1 MSDFIDEVKQ
11 ASAQISRMKHID
23 GKAVAQ
29 NYIFPLLK
37 KMAEQ
42 IEEQD
47 ASIDELYD
55 AVNYDSDYVT
65 MQSAQEAIE
74 KLAGFIDS
82 LMVSA
87 GYFTK
92 NGQSLVPTAKLSD
105 DVRGEYEEVAQLA
118 AAAIVKITESLAS
131 ADEDEDD
138 EDEDEEDGDEDGDEG
153 EEDEAASSVTPSA
166 KEDDASE
173 GGNHA

>member
-37 KMAEQ
+37 KLAEQ

-65 MQSAQEAIE
+65 MQTAQEAIE
-74 KLAGFIDS
+74 KLASFIDR
-82 LMVSA
+82 LMVST

-92 NGQSLVPTAKLSD
+92 NGQTLVPTDKLSE

-118 AAAIVKITESLAS
+118 ATAIVKITESLAS
-131 ADEDEDD
+131 ADDEDEDEDD
-138 EDEDEEDGDEDGDEG
+138 EEDEDEEDEEKISPEVLEATAPVKNGTDEI
-153 EEDEAASSVTPSA
+153 S
-166 KEDDASE
+166 K